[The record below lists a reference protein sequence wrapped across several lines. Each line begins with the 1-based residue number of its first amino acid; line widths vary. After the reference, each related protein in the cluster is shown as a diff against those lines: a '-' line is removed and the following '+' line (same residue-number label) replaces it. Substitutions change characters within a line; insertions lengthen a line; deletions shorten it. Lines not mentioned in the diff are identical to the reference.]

1 MLDKNSESH
10 VHVEAIEEPPP
21 PGKSIAFGLERMGLI
36 AVKAP
41 ILSMIILA
49 VLIVA
54 AIFGIY
60 RIKIDD
66 SLSQLFRSDSKDYK
80 QYEAVTKRFP
90 ATEFDVLVVVE
101 GKTLLARE
109 NLEKIRDMVTDLQLV
124 EGVRGLVSLFSARQA
139 PEPGK
144 LPAALFPP
152 ELPQGAAYDKFVETV
167 KTNEII
173 RGKLLSE
180 DGTLAL
186 IVLSLEPSV
195 VSSNDLGKVVGEM
208 RKIMADDLSGSGL
221 NAQLS
226 GVPVMQLEIRNAVKR
241 DGLTYNILG
250 ILAGCI
256 IAIIFFRKISFMVVA
271 AFPPIIAILLALGG
285 LGWAGF
291 NLNMFLNVM
300 TPLIMVIS
308 FSDSMQLTFAARD
321 RLIAGQ
327 DKLTAFTNAVLV
339 VGPACVL
346 THGTA
351 GISFIALQFSDS
363 ELIRKFG
370 EAGLAATIIAL
381 IAVLSLVPV
390 FGVLFVR
397 NEKIFAVK
405 FQSADAGVQALRN
418 FCYWIAVRM
427 VGRPGLF
434 SLLAVLLVAGLGFI
448 YATLEPRYRLADQ
461 VPDKRQAVAA
471 SSRLDAKL
479 TGANPIDVLIE
490 FPKGASLYAPDTLK
504 TIAEVHAM
512 VEKSAGVGNV
522 WSLETLRRWLAEKA
536 GSNDVATLK
545 EYVSVIPEHLV
556 RRFIS
561 ADQDAVVV
569 SGRVP
574 DLDSSEIL
582 PVIDKLDKA
591 LDKVRAEHPG
601 FEIAVTGLSAI
612 AARNS
617 ANMISKLNH
626 GLTIE
631 FLLVAIFIGLAFRS
645 VVVMFSCILPGI
657 FPVVASGTVLWILGE
672 GLQFASVVAL
682 TVSFGL
688 GLSATIHFLNRLR
701 LESKPGITSG
711 TGGRARHR
719 AGRSG
724 ADPDHGGAGLRPRR
738 HRVLRPAVAAAV
750 RLAQRV
756 LDDRSPGRGS
766 LHPAADLDVPD
777 QPVGK
782 DSRRQSRQACGMTSL
797 LNNSGCQTTRGCRPT
812 AAEEGLRND
821 VCRISCSPCGR
832 CRRLPRRR
840 AHLSFLSH
848 RADPDAGLAGRR
860 AARGRGGVPNLPAA
874 ATGALPSRIEEARPR
889 PASACGGVRPISL
902 SVEPGRR
909 REGRVCLRERH
920 QGLGAL
926 SAAALDLVRHRDL
939 RHPVGSI
946 AGDAARMAR
955 Q

>member
-1 MLDKNSESH
+1 MLDKNSESR

-41 ILSMIILA
+41 IVSMVILV
-49 VLIVA
+49 VLLVA
-54 AIFGIY
+54 ALFGIQ

-101 GKTLLARE
+101 GKTLLARD
-109 NLEKIRDMVTDLQLV
+109 NLEKLRDMVTDLQLV

-152 ELPQGAAYDKFVETV
+152 DLPPEGPAYDKFAETV
-167 KTNEII
+167 KSNEII

-186 IVLSLEPSV
+186 IVLSLEPEV
-195 VSSNDLGKVVGEM
+195 VASNKLGKVVGDM
-208 RKIMADDLSGSGL
+208 RKIMAEDLSGSGL

-250 ILAGCI
+250 IVAGCV
-256 IAIIFFRKISFMVVA
+256 IAIIFFRKISFMIIA

-285 LGWAGF
+285 LGWANF

-327 DKLTAFTNAVLV
+327 DKYTAFRNAVMV

-381 IAVLSLVPV
+381 IAVLSLVPA
-390 FGVLFVR
+390 FGVLLVR

-405 FQSADAGVQALRN
+405 FRGADAGVQALRN

-427 VGRPGLF
+427 VSRPGLF
-434 SLLAVLLVAGLGFI
+434 SLIAVLIVAGLGII
-448 YATLEPRYRLADQ
+448 YASLEPRYRLADQ

-490 FPKGASLYAPDTLK
+490 FPKGASLYAPETLK
-504 TIAEVHAM
+504 TIADVHSM
-512 VEKSAGVGNV
+512 VETAAGVGNV

-536 GSNDVATLK
+536 GSTDVNTLK
-545 EYVSVIPEHLV
+545 EYVNLIPEHLV

-591 LDKVRAEHPG
+591 LDTVRAEHPG

-626 GLTIE
+626 GLTVE

-701 LESKPGITSG
+701 LETKPGVSSELAVERATVLVGPALILTTVVLACGLVVTVFSDLPSLRLFGWLSAFSMVAALIADLFILRPTSMFLINLHQ
-711 TGGRARHR
+711 RLQ
-719 AGRSG
+719 G
-724 ADPDHGGAGLRPRR
+724 AD
-738 HRVLRPAVAAAV
+738 
-750 RLAQRV
+750 
-756 LDDRSPGRGS
+756 
-766 LHPAADLDVPD
+766 
-777 QPVGK
+777 K
-782 DSRRQSRQACGMTSL
+782 
-797 LNNSGCQTTRGCRPT
+797 
-812 AAEEGLRND
+812 
-821 VCRISCSPCGR
+821 
-832 CRRLPRRR
+832 R
-840 AHLSFLSH
+840 A
-848 RADPDAGLAGRR
+848 
-860 AARGRGGVPNLPAA
+860 
-874 ATGALPSRIEEARPR
+874 I
-889 PASACGGVRPISL
+889 
-902 SVEPGRR
+902 
-909 REGRVCLRERH
+909 
-920 QGLGAL
+920 
-926 SAAALDLVRHRDL
+926 
-939 RHPVGSI
+939 
-946 AGDAARMAR
+946 
-955 Q
+955 

>member
-1 MLDKNSESH
+1 MLEKHSDSE
-10 VHVEAIEEPPP
+10 VHVEKIEQRPMA
-21 PGKSIAFGLERMGLI
+21 SIAFGLERLGLI
-36 AVKAP
+36 AVQAP
-41 ILSMIILA
+41 ILSCIVLVALIIG
-49 VLIVA
+49 
-54 AIFGIY
+54 AIFGID

-66 SLSQLFRSDSKDYK
+66 SLSQLFRSNSREYR

-101 GKTLLARE
+101 GKTLLARD

-152 ELPQGAAYDKFVETV
+152 DLPEGPAYDKFVETV
-167 KTNEII
+167 KSNEII

-186 IVLSLEPSV
+186 VVLSLKPEV
-195 VSSNDLGKVVGEM
+195 VASNKLVKVVGDM

-250 ILAGCI
+250 IVAGCI
-256 IAIIFFRKISFMVVA
+256 IAIIFFRKISFMIIA

-308 FSDSMQLTFAARD
+308 FSDSMQLTFAALD

-327 DKLTAFTNAVLV
+327 YKYTAFRNAVLV

-351 GISFIALQFSDS
+351 GISFIALQFSNSD
-363 ELIRKFG
+363 LIRKFG

-397 NEKIFAVK
+397 NEKVFAVK
-405 FQSADAGVQALRN
+405 FQSADAGVQMLRN

-427 VGRPGLF
+427 VSRPGLF
-434 SLLAVLLVAGLGFI
+434 SLVAVIFVGGLAVV
-448 YATLEPRYRLADQ
+448 YANLEPRYRLADQ
-461 VPDKRQAVAA
+461 VPDKQQAVAA
-471 SSRLDAKL
+471 SGRLDAKL
-479 TGANPIDVLIE
+479 TGANAIDVLIE
-490 FPKGASLYAPDTLK
+490 FPKGASLYAPETLQ
-504 TIAEVHAM
+504 TIAEVHAA
-512 VEKSAGVGNV
+512 VETQAGVGNV

-536 GSNDVATLK
+536 GSSDVATLK
-545 EYVSVIPEHLV
+545 EYVNLIPEYLV
-556 RRFIS
+556 RRFIA
-561 ADQDAVVV
+561 ADQNAVVV

-582 PVIDKLDKA
+582 PVVENLDHA
-591 LDKVRAEHPG
+591 LDTVRAERPG
-601 FEIAVTGLSAI
+601 YEIAVTGLSAI

-617 ANMISKLNH
+617 ANMIEKLNR
-626 GLTIE
+626 GLTVE
-631 FLLVAIFIGLAFRS
+631 FALVAIFIGLAFRS
-645 VVVMFSCILPGI
+645 LVVMFACILPGI
-657 FPVVASGTVLWILGE
+657 FPVVLSGTVLYALGE

-701 LESKPGITSG
+701 LESKPGVTS
-711 TGGRARHR
+711 
-719 AGRSG
+719 
-724 ADPDHGGAGLRPRR
+724 
-738 HRVLRPAVAAAV
+738 AVAVERAT
-750 RLAQRV
+750 V
-756 LDDRSPGRGS
+756 LVG
-766 LHPAADLDVPD
+766 PALILTTV
-777 QPVGK
+777 VL
-782 DSRRQSRQACGMTSL
+782 ACGLVVTVFS
-797 LNNSGCQTTRGCRPT
+797 
-812 AAEEGLRND
+812 
-821 VCRISCSPCGR
+821 
-832 CRRLPRRR
+832 
-840 AHLSFLSH
+840 
-848 RADPDAGLAGRR
+848 
-860 AARGRGGVPNLPAA
+860 
-874 ATGALPSRIEEARPR
+874 ALPSLRLFGWRSAFGMVA
-889 PASACGGVRPISL
+889 AS
-902 SVEPGRR
+902 
-909 REGRVCLRERH
+909 
-920 QGLGAL
+920 
-926 SAAALDLVRHRDL
+926 
-939 RHPVGSI
+939 
-946 AGDAARMAR
+946 
-955 Q
+955 

>member
-1 MLDKNSESH
+1 MLDTNSDNQ
-10 VHVEAIEEPPP
+10 VHVEKVERRPTD
-21 PGKSIAFGLERMGLI
+21 SIAFGLERIGLI
-36 AVKAP
+36 AIRAP
-41 ILSMIILA
+41 IVSCIILA
-49 VLIVA
+49 VLFVA
-54 AIFGIY
+54 AIFGIE

-66 SLSQLFRSDSKDYK
+66 SLSQLFRSNSKEYR

-101 GKTLLARE
+101 GKTLLSRD
-109 NLEKIRDMVTDLQLV
+109 NLEKIRDLVTDLQLV
-124 EGVRGLVSLFSARQA
+124 EGTRGLISLFSARQA
-139 PEPGK
+139 PAPGK
-144 LPAALFPP
+144 LPAALFPSDLP
-152 ELPQGAAYDKFVETV
+152 EGADYDKFIETV

-186 IVLSLEPSV
+186 IVLSLEPDV
-195 VSSNDLGKVVGEM
+195 VASNKLSKTVGDI
-208 RKIMADDLSGSGL
+208 RKLMKDDLAGSNL
-221 NAQLS
+221 AAELS

-241 DGLTYNILG
+241 DGLTYNVLG

-256 IAIIFFRKISFMVVA
+256 IAIIFFRKVSFMIVA
-271 AFPPIIAILLALGG
+271 AGPPIIAIILALGG
-285 LGWAGF
+285 LGWANF

-327 DKLTAFTNAVLV
+327 DKYTAFKNAVLV

-363 ELIRKFG
+363 DLIRKFG

-381 IAVLSLVPV
+381 LAVLSLVPV

-397 NEKIFAVK
+397 NEKVFAVK

-427 VGRPGLF
+427 VSRPGLF
-434 SLLAVLLVAGLGFI
+434 SLLAVILVGGLGVI
-448 YATLEPRYRLADQ
+448 YANLEPRYRLADQ
-461 VPDKRQAVAA
+461 VPDKQQAVEA
-471 SSRLDAKL
+471 SGRLDAKL

-490 FPKGASLYAPDTLK
+490 FPKGASLYAPDTLQ
-504 TIAEVHAM
+504 TIADVHSL
-512 VEKSAGVGNV
+512 VEKQAGVGNV

-536 GSNDVATLK
+536 GSSDVATLK

-574 DLDSSEIL
+574 DLDSSDIL
-582 PVIDKLDKA
+582 PVVEKLDHSLDTVRKA
-591 LDKVRAEHPG
+591 HPG
-601 FEIAVTGLSAI
+601 YEIAVTGLSAI

-617 ANMISKLNH
+617 ANMIQKLNR

-631 FLLVAIFIGLAFRS
+631 FALVAVFIGLAFRS

-657 FPVVASGTVLWILGE
+657 FPVVLSGTVLWLLGQ

-701 LESKPGITSG
+701 LEMQPGVSPELAVE
-711 TGGRARHR
+711 RATVLVGP
-719 AGRSG
+719 ALILTTVVL
-724 ADPDHGGAGLRPRR
+724 ACGLVVTVFSDLPS
-738 HRVLRPAVAAAV
+738 LRLFGWLSAFAMVAA
-750 RLAQRV
+750 LI
-756 LDDRSPGRGS
+756 
-766 LHPAADLDVPD
+766 ADLFI
-777 QPVGK
+777 
-782 DSRRQSRQACGMTSL
+782 L
-797 LNNSGCQTTRGCRPT
+797 RPT
-812 AAEEGLRND
+812 AMFLINLSDRLR
-821 VCRISCSPCGR
+821 GTG
-832 CRRLPRRR
+832 
-840 AHLSFLSH
+840 SH
-848 RADPDAGLAGRR
+848 AKP
-860 AARGRGGVPNLPAA
+860 
-874 ATGALPSRIEEARPR
+874 
-889 PASACGGVRPISL
+889 
-902 SVEPGRR
+902 VE
-909 REGRVCLRERH
+909 
-920 QGLGAL
+920 
-926 SAAALDLVRHRDL
+926 
-939 RHPVGSI
+939 
-946 AGDAARMAR
+946 
-955 Q
+955 